1 MLDIVAKANVVN
13 VVLDEKLEV
22 ELSDV
27 NEAVLDDMLDV
38 DVEIFCDPTSGFS
51 PEKPTCAS
59 F

>member
-38 DVEIFCDPTSGFS
+38 EIFCDPTSGFS